1 MTNLGRSLVQLRGS
15 LLVHFYAL
23 GLARYY
29 DLSPATG
36 SRSVASRRE
45 RAGSARPKQQRIAA
59 KAAYGPPDLLSI
71 IASDTTAL
79 AVATQAESV
88 MHNNKIAITRFLP
101 LTLATA
107 VALATAQQAAAEIV
121 LYDKDDTTFSTD
133 GYINAFY
140 VNSDVDRDGEQ
151 FDRRQ
156 SRVKMG
162 FLPNWIGFNFGKQ
175 IDGLKLTGRSSF
187 WVTINDSETNGTDT
201 AIDVRQFYGTVSS
214 PEWGEV
220 LVGKDFGLFSR
231 SNIFLDE
238 LLAGYG
244 NVSDTLGLVDGNGVS
259 FGNIGTGYPYPFPTS
274 QITYRNNNLAEGLR
288 VAVGIMDP
296 VDTNDDSPT
305 GKAYQENPR
314 FESEVS
320 YQFDLGGSTI
330 YTWVNGAYQTSEN
343 TDDTVDKVTSK
354 GLGYG
359 VQAKFGGLSLT
370 GSGFQAKGIN
380 PFFTNNLGE
389 PTLRDIDS
397 DGYLLQGS
405 YTWGKNRVAL
415 SYGKT
420 EDDGNGLGVAADYET
435 RGIAYFRTINDNLKL
450 VAEYNQYQID
460 AAAGSGL
467 NEDTDTFA
475 VGAVLS
481 W

>member
-1 MTNLGRSLVQLRGS
+1 M
-15 LLVHFYAL
+15 Y
-23 GLARYY
+23 
-29 DLSPATG
+29 
-36 SRSVASRRE
+36 
-45 RAGSARPKQQRIAA
+45 
-59 KAAYGPPDLLSI
+59 
-71 IASDTTAL
+71 
-79 AVATQAESV
+79 
-88 MHNNKIAITRFLP
+88 NNKKVPARFLP
-101 LTLATA
+101 FALGAS
-107 VALATAQQAAAEIV
+107 VALGMTQQAAAEIV

-140 VNSDVDRDGEQ
+140 VNSDVDREGEQ

-162 FLPNWIGFNFGKQ
+162 FLPNWLGFNFGKQ
-175 IDGLKLTGRSSF
+175 VDDLKLGGRASF

-201 AIDVRQFYGTVSS
+201 AIDVRQFYGTVSN

-244 NVSDTLGLVDGNGVS
+244 NVSDTLGLVDGTGVS

-274 QITYRNNNLAEGLR
+274 QITYRNNNIVEGLR
-288 VAVGIMDP
+288 FAVGIMDP
-296 VDTNDDSPT
+296 VDTNDDSLV
-305 GKAYQENPR
+305 GKSYQEEPR
-314 FESEVS
+314 LESEVS
-320 YQFDLGGSTI
+320 YQFEVGGSTI
-330 YTWVNGAYQTSEN
+330 YTWLNGGYQTSEN
-343 TDDTVDKVTSK
+343 TDDTVDDVTSK

-359 VQAKFGGLSLT
+359 VQAKLAGFSVT
-370 GSGFQAKGIN
+370 ASGFQAKGIN
-380 PFFTNNLGE
+380 PFYTNNAGE
-389 PTLRDIDS
+389 ATLREIDS

-405 YTWGKNRVAL
+405 YTWGKNRLAL

-420 EDDGNGLGVAADYET
+420 EDDGNGLGTAADYET
-435 RGIAYFRTINDNLKL
+435 RGVAYFRTINDNLKL

-460 AAAGSGL
+460 GQEGSGL
-467 NEDTDTFA
+467 DEDTDTFA

>member
-1 MTNLGRSLVQLRGS
+1 
-15 LLVHFYAL
+15 
-23 GLARYY
+23 
-29 DLSPATG
+29 
-36 SRSVASRRE
+36 
-45 RAGSARPKQQRIAA
+45 
-59 KAAYGPPDLLSI
+59 
-71 IASDTTAL
+71 
-79 AVATQAESV
+79 
-88 MHNNKIAITRFLP
+88 MHNNKIAITRLLP

-140 VNSDVDRDGEQ
+140 VNSDVDREGEQ

-296 VDTNDDSPT
+296 VDTNDDSAT

>member
-1 MTNLGRSLVQLRGS
+1 
-15 LLVHFYAL
+15 
-23 GLARYY
+23 
-29 DLSPATG
+29 
-36 SRSVASRRE
+36 
-45 RAGSARPKQQRIAA
+45 
-59 KAAYGPPDLLSI
+59 
-71 IASDTTAL
+71 
-79 AVATQAESV
+79 
-88 MHNNKIAITRFLP
+88 MHNNKIAITRLLP

-121 LYDKDDTTFSTD
+121 LYDQDDTTFSTD

-140 VNSDVDRDGEQ
+140 VNSDVDRDGDQ

-175 IDGLKLTGRSSF
+175 IDDLKLTGRSSF

-201 AIDVRQFYGTVSS
+201 AIDVRQFYGTVSN

-296 VDTNDDSPT
+296 VDTNDDSAT
-305 GKAYQENPR
+305 GKAYQENP
-314 FESEVS
+314 VS
-320 YQFDLGGSTI
+320 SPRSATSSRSAARPSTPGST
-330 YTWVNGAYQTSEN
+330 A
-343 TDDTVDKVTSK
+343 
-354 GLGYG
+354 
-359 VQAKFGGLSLT
+359 
-370 GSGFQAKGIN
+370 
-380 PFFTNNLGE
+380 
-389 PTLRDIDS
+389 PTRPP
-397 DGYLLQGS
+397 
-405 YTWGKNRVAL
+405 
-415 SYGKT
+415 
-420 EDDGNGLGVAADYET
+420 
-435 RGIAYFRTINDNLKL
+435 RTPTTPSTL
-450 VAEYNQYQID
+450 
-460 AAAGSGL
+460 
-467 NEDTDTFA
+467 
-475 VGAVLS
+475 
-481 W
+481 